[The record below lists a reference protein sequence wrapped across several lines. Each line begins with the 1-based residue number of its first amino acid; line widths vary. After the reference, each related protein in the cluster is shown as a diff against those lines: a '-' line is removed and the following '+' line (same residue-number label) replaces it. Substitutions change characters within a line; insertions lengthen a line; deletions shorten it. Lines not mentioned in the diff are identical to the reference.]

1 MALQITTSAFQ
12 QNLERIDMIKER
24 RCAIINGL
32 IKCNI
37 KLLNLPKKRGGI
49 NLFCKAG
56 NVPKFDFLHT
66 TDHKPSTM
74 DQISKIG
81 EF

>member
-56 NVPKFDFLHT
+56 K
-66 TDHKPSTM
+66 
-74 DQISKIG
+74 
-81 EF
+81 

>member
-24 RCAIINGL
+24 RGAIINGL

-37 KLLNLPKKRGGI
+37 KLLNLPK
-49 NLFCKAG
+49 CAG
-56 NVPKFDFLHT
+56 A
-66 TDHKPSTM
+66 
-74 DQISKIG
+74 
-81 EF
+81 